1 MEVEI
6 KIWRP
11 DYWAHEHFVT
21 CNPHL
26 FFEKFQGMINT
37 TCGKLRAVHKAD
49 EPDRKV
55 CGFN

>member
-1 MEVEI
+1 M
-6 KIWRP
+6 
-11 DYWAHEHFVT
+11 FVT

-26 FFEKFQGMINT
+26 SFEKFQGMINT

-49 EPDRKV
+49 EPNRKV